1 VRNNAGGADV
11 NDRQIITWMTGW
23 CAKNPGDQLA
33 EGALLLFAAFVLTAL
48 VPHSIDDFIVFLC
61 AENDKLRNSAK
72 YEIPRRRGLWF
83 IHGLTVMK
91 ANEVAERT
99 PERVRSVV
107 DIWVHLITCSRVL
120 RTALEHNVL
129 WSDDEK
135 SWVGDPKSWFS
146 DPRKPFSWVG
156 VPTER
161 KAMEWCMD
169 LAMPHWLRDNGDL
182 MQGLAQYCLADMG
195 RAQAVAYYRER
206 AASFREIDASMGD
219 VHKILRANVAAK
231 HEEIA
236 DDIGSGATS
245 IRHPEMVWRN
255 WQDDDGES

>member
-1 VRNNAGGADV
+1 MKEIRRKQVDAG
-11 NDRQIITWMTGW
+11 ITTG
-23 CAKNPGDQLA
+23 
-33 EGALLLFAAFVLTAL
+33 L
-48 VPHSIDDFIVFLC
+48 VPNSIDDFIVFLC
-61 AENDKLRNSAK
+61 AENDKLGNSAK

-91 ANEVAERT
+91 ANEAAERS

-107 DIWVHLITCSRVL
+107 DIWVHLIACSRVS
-120 RTALEHNVL
+120 RNALEHNVL
-129 WSDDEK
+129 WSDEEK
-135 SWVGDPKSWFS
+135 SWFGGQG
-146 DPRKPFSWVG
+146 KPFSW

-161 KAMEWCMD
+161 KAMEWCIN

-206 AASFREIDASMGD
+206 AASFQETDASMNN
-219 VHKILRANVAAK
+219 VHGIVRANLATK
-231 HEEIA
+231 YEEIA
-236 DDIGSGATS
+236 ADIGSGATT
-245 IRHPEMVWRN
+245 IRHPEIVWRN